1 MNRVIFVECGDGGVM
16 TISLREHRK
25 KELKEGI
32 FTQAI
37 RLFNERGFGK
47 VTIEDI
53 TSACGIAKGTFYNYF
68 PRKEHILLHLGQT
81 QLALLKESIERHA
94 GVKDIRERLKLMF
107 MDLTVR
113 YDKDPCLLKA
123 AVIEIMRSSE
133 LEQELQLEEEAR
145 LALVPLFEAAIR
157 DGQVSGRWSPDQLS
171 LAVVGMYNHIITT
184 WLKETGEGD
193 LLTIFN
199 MYLDILWYGI
209 GKRKG
214 EAVE

>member
-1 MNRVIFVECGDGGVM
+1 MT

-37 RLFNERGFGK
+37 RLFNERGFDN

-68 PRKEHILLHLGQT
+68 PKKEHILLHLGQE
-81 QLALLKESIERHA
+81 QLEILKESIKRHS
-94 GVKDIRERLKLMF
+94 GVKDVRERLKLMF
-107 MDLTVR
+107 IDVVAR
-113 YDKDPCLLKA
+113 IDKDPSLLKA
-123 AVIEIMRSSE
+123 VAIESMRSSDVS
-133 LEQELQLEEEAR
+133 QELQLEEEAR

-157 DGQVSGRWSPDQLS
+157 DGQVSGRWSPGQLS
-171 LAVVGMYNHIITT
+171 SAVVGVYNHIITT
-184 WLKETGEGD
+184 WLKIKEKSD
-193 LLTIFN
+193 LLTIFY

-209 GKRKG
+209 GRREG
-214 EAVE
+214 RGR

>member
-1 MNRVIFVECGDGGVM
+1 MV
-16 TISLREHRK
+16 ISLREHRK
-25 KELKEGI
+25 KELKEEI
-32 FTQAI
+32 FRQAI
-37 RLFNERGFGK
+37 RLFGERGYEN

-81 QLALLKESIERHA
+81 QLDILKESIERHA
-94 GVKDIRERLKLMF
+94 WVKDIRERLKLMF
-107 MDLTVR
+107 WDLMAR
-113 YDKDPCLLKA
+113 FDKDPGLLKA

-133 LEQELQLEEEAR
+133 PEQELQLEEEAH

-157 DGQVSGRWSPDQLS
+157 DGQVSGCWSPDQLS
-171 LAVVGMYNHIITT
+171 SVVVGMYHHIIAT
-184 WLKETGEGD
+184 WLKKIEESD

-209 GKRKG
+209 GKGKG
-214 EAVE
+214 EAGE